1 MVYRILVDAT
11 RITAA
16 QPRPH
21 KHLLAVG
28 LVDWEGGKRTRYTLS
43 NVSQDGEVGHH
54 GEALLAVVRKSF
66 CPICFQPV
74 LAITPARVED
84 ELPLMPE
91 EP

>member
-11 RITAA
+11 RITVA

-28 LVDWEGGKRTRYTLS
+28 IADWKSGERSTLALS
-43 NVSQDGEVGHH
+43 NVGEDGVVGHH
-54 GEALLAVVRKSF
+54 GESLLAVVRKSF

-84 ELPLMPE
+84 ELPVRRGE
-91 EP
+91 S